1 MMNKKVFIARA
12 IGWTLFSCV
21 LPVLFIGWRYSLFK
35 KVGAL
40 QLSGWGL
47 IGILIIF
54 IFLRTLVRY
63 IRAGFVG
70 WSMVKQVL
78 NGVIKILLPL
88 GVVLI
93 VAIAIRNNL
102 DYFIQAL
109 SIVLILEAI
118 AIPLNPF
125 PQWVWEKSQGR
136 FESLIDLIAN
146 KNKKE
151 SDK

>member
-1 MMNKKVFIARA
+1 MNKKIFTVRIILWA
-12 IGWTLFSCV
+12 LFSCV

-40 QLSGWGL
+40 QFSGWGL
-47 IGILIIF
+47 IGILIVF

-63 IRAGFVG
+63 IRAGFVE
-70 WSMVKQVL
+70 WSMLKQIL
-78 NGVIKILLPL
+78 NGITKVLLPL
-88 GVVLI
+88 GVVLA
-93 VAIAIRNNL
+93 VAIAIRSNL

-109 SIVLILEAI
+109 SIVLLLEAI
-118 AIPLNPF
+118 AIPINPF
-125 PQWVWEKSQGR
+125 PQWVWVKTQGR
-136 FESLIDLIAN
+136 FESIIDLIAN

>member
-1 MMNKKVFIARA
+1 MMNKKIFTVRI
-12 IGWTLFSCV
+12 ILWTLFSCV

-47 IGILIIF
+47 IGIIIIF
-54 IFLRTLVRY
+54 VFLRTLVRY
-63 IRAGFVG
+63 IRAGFIE
-70 WSMVKQVL
+70 WSMFKQVL
-78 NGVIKILLPL
+78 NGITKIILPL
-88 GVVLI
+88 GVVLA

-109 SIVLILEAI
+109 SVVLLLEAI
-118 AIPLNPF
+118 AIPINPF
-125 PQWVWEKSQGR
+125 PQWIWVKTQGR
-136 FESLIDLIAN
+136 FESLIDYIAN

>member
-1 MMNKKVFIARA
+1 MNKKIFTVRIILWA
-12 IGWTLFSCV
+12 LFSCV

-40 QLSGWGL
+40 QFSGWGL
-47 IGILIIF
+47 IGILIVF

-63 IRAGFVG
+63 IRAGFVE
-70 WSMVKQVL
+70 WSMLKQIL
-78 NGVIKILLPL
+78 NGITKVLLPL
-88 GVVLI
+88 GVVLA
-93 VAIAIRNNL
+93 VAIAIRSNL

-109 SIVLILEAI
+109 SIVLLLEAI
-118 AIPLNPF
+118 AIPINPF
-125 PQWVWEKSQGR
+125 PQWVWVKTQGR